1 MNVRSHDPSPRSRDL
16 HGSRT
21 ILTIVSNAQSREFRR
36 PTKCSSPSSFFET
49 RDYNAEEWLP
59 GRKLP
64 APVSDHSPCSALVS
78 PAISAD
84 GFGADVNDCAFML
97 TINITQ
103 FSTTS
108 EIKAAFF
115 MWAPGREHCPFW
127 K

>member
-1 MNVRSHDPSPRSRDL
+1 
-16 HGSRT
+16 
-21 ILTIVSNAQSREFRR
+21 
-36 PTKCSSPSSFFET
+36 
-49 RDYNAEEWLP
+49 
-59 GRKLP
+59 
-64 APVSDHSPCSALVS
+64 
-78 PAISAD
+78 
-84 GFGADVNDCAFML
+84 ML